1 MRGFIVYRRFPLFTD
16 MEKIELLAPAGSYET
31 LKAAVAA
38 GADAVYIGGERFG
51 ARAFA
56 DNPQGDVLVDAIAY
70 AHLRGRKV
78 YLTVNTLLK
87 EQELEEEL
95 YDFLLPLYAAG
106 LDAVI
111 VQDLGVMR
119 YISRCFPGLPI
130 HASTQMMVTGSYGA
144 RLLEEWGVSRVIPA
158 RELSLEELRAIRRE
172 TSLEIEVFVHGALC
186 YCYSGQCLFSSMI
199 GGRSGNRGRCAQ
211 PCRLPYRVFEGDKEV
226 NSKKT
231 SYVLSPRDMCAIR
244 LLPEIIESG
253 VCSLKI
259 EGRMKKPEYT
269 AGVVSIYRKYLDR
282 YLAGKSTEVSRKD
295 EEILLDL
302 YNRDGFHESYFKQ
315 HNGRRMM
322 AMENKKASDK
332 AKARNEKLF
341 AAIRSE
347 YMEKELQVPAEAK
360 LVVKPGKPVKLSLSA
375 GGKTVEL
382 EGPVAEP
389 AKSQPL
395 GHKQLEKRV
404 NKTGKTD
411 FVVVKQ
417 EVDMKKDAF
426 LPIKE
431 VNQLRRDCV
440 AALREAL
447 LAPHRRFL
455 PDRDLEKRPEM
466 ENVRSRFDGFSV
478 LVSTMEQFNT
488 VTECEYPVKRIYV
501 ELSLYRED
509 SFACRK
515 LMRGK
520 KAEYYLALPHVLH
533 RQHAG
538 GIGQEAAGYLADGFC
553 GFLVRN
559 LEEYALLRSL
569 SMEEKAW
576 LDYSVYTMNREA
588 QDFFRGMGTAGL
600 TAPVELNRK
609 ELQTLDNRDT
619 ELIIYGYQVLM
630 VSAQCTRKNTAFCD
644 RKQAVLT
651 LKDRKNARF
660 TVQCRC
666 DFCYNLIYNSVPL
679 GLLKERDDAARLGFC
694 GVRLQFTLED
704 AKETKSVLKMF
715 AKAYGE
721 KRVIQQGRLFTHG
734 HFQRGVE

>member
-1 MRGFIVYRRFPLFTD
+1 M
-16 MEKIELLAPAGSYET
+16 LAPAGSFET

-56 DNPQGDVLVDAIAY
+56 DNPQGDELIEAIEY

-87 EQELEEEL
+87 EPELSGEL
-95 YDFLLPLYAAG
+95 YDFLLPPYMAG
-106 LDAVI
+106 VDAVI
-111 VQDLGVMR
+111 VQDLGVMQ
-119 YISRCFPGLPI
+119 YISRHFPGLPI
-130 HASTQMMVTGSYGA
+130 HASTQMTVTGVYGA
-144 RLLEEWGVSRVIPA
+144 KLLEECGVSRVIPA
-158 RELSLEELRAIRRE
+158 RELSLDELRAIRRE

-186 YCYSGQCLFSSMI
+186 YCYSGMCLLSSMI

-211 PCRLPYRVFEGDKEV
+211 PCRLPYRVFDGEKEV

-231 SYVLSPRDMCAIR
+231 AYVLSPRDMCAIR

-269 AGVVSIYRKYLDR
+269 AGVVSVYRKYLDR

-341 AAIRSE
+341 AEIRSE
-347 YMEKELQVPAEAK
+347 YMEKELQVPAEAR
-360 LVVKPGKPVKLSLSA
+360 LVVRQGKPVKLTLSA
-375 GGKTVEL
+375 GGKSVEL
-382 EGPVAEP
+382 TGPVAEP

-395 GHKQLEKRV
+395 GHKPLEKRV

-411 FVVVKQ
+411 FVVVKR
-417 EVDMKKDAF
+417 EVDMKKDIF

-440 AALREAL
+440 EALREAL
-447 LAPHRRFL
+447 LAPGRRSIPERPAEEPVKTENKRNHF
-455 PDRDLEKRPEM
+455 RD
-466 ENVRSRFDGFSV
+466 FSV
-478 LVSTMEQFNT
+478 LVSTMEQFRI
-488 VTECEYPVKRIYV
+488 VAEGDYPVKRIYV

-509 SFACRK
+509 SSACRR
-515 LMRGK
+515 LMRNRRVQ
-520 KAEYYLALPHVLH
+520 YYMALPHVLH
-533 RQHAG
+533 RQYVG
-538 GIGQEAAGYLADGFC
+538 SLRQEATGYLADGFD

-559 LEEYALLRSL
+559 LEEYALLRRL
-569 SMEEKAW
+569 SMGKRIQ
-576 LDYSVYTMNREA
+576 LDYSLYTMNREA
-588 QDFFRGMGTAGL
+588 QEFFRSKGAAGM
-600 TAPVELNRK
+600 TAPVELNHR
-609 ELQTLDNRDT
+609 ELRDLDNHDV

-644 RKQAVLT
+644 RKKAVLT
-651 LKDRKNARF
+651 LKDRKNACF
-660 TVQCRC
+660 TVQCHC
-666 DFCYNLIYNSVPL
+666 DFCYNLLYNSVPM
-679 GLLKERDDAARLGFC
+679 GLLRERDEVAELGFC
-694 GVRLQFTLED
+694 GGRIQFTLED

-721 KRVIQQGRLFTHG
+721 KGAIQQNRMFTHG

>member
-1 MRGFIVYRRFPLFTD
+1 MRGHIVYSRFPFFTD
-16 MEKIELLAPAGSYET
+16 MDKIELLAPAGSFET
-31 LKAAVAA
+31 LKAAIAA

-56 DNPQGDVLVDAIAY
+56 DNPQGDELVAAIEY

-87 EQELEEEL
+87 EREVEKEL
-95 YDFLLPLYAAG
+95 YDFLLPLYVAG
-106 LDAVI
+106 VDAVI
-111 VQDLGVMR
+111 VQDLGVMQ
-119 YISRCFPGLPI
+119 YISRHFPGLPI
-130 HASTQMMVTGSYGA
+130 HASTQMTVTGVYGA
-144 RLLEEWGVSRVIPA
+144 KLLEECGVSRVIPA
-158 RELSLEELRAIRRE
+158 RELSLEELRAIRRK

-211 PCRLPYRVFEGDKEV
+211 PCRLPYRVFDGDKEV

-231 SYVLSPRDMCAIR
+231 AYVLSPRDMCAIR

-269 AGVVSIYRKYLDR
+269 AGVVSVYRKYLDR

-341 AAIRSE
+341 AWIRGE
-347 YMEKELQVPAEAK
+347 YMEKELQVPAEAR
-360 LVVKPGKPVKLSLSA
+360 LVVRQGKPVKLVLSA
-375 GGKTVEL
+375 GGKSVEL
-382 EGPVAEP
+382 TGPVAEP
-389 AKSQPL
+389 ARSQPL

-411 FVVVKQ
+411 FVVVKR
-417 EVDMKKDAF
+417 EVDMKKEIF

-440 AALREAL
+440 EALREAL
-447 LAPHRRFL
+447 LSPYRRSI
-455 PDRDLEKRPEM
+455 PERSAEERAQA
-466 ENVRSRFDGFSV
+466 ENQRIHWDGFSV
-478 LVSTMEQFNT
+478 LVSTMEQFKT
-488 VTECEYPVKRIYV
+488 VVECEYPVNRIYV

-509 SFACRK
+509 SSVCRK
-515 LMRGK
+515 LMRGRK
-520 KAEYYLALPHVLH
+520 TEYYLALPHVLH
-533 RQHAG
+533 RQYVNDLR
-538 GIGQEAAGYLADGFC
+538 QEAAGYLADGFK
-553 GFLVRN
+553 GFLARN
-559 LEEYALLRSL
+559 LEEYALLRRL
-569 SMEEKAW
+569 SMEKKTW

-588 QDFFRGMGTAGL
+588 QDFFRGKGAAGM
-600 TAPVELNRK
+600 TAPVELNQK
-609 ELQTLDNRDT
+609 ELDELDNHDV
-619 ELIIYGYQVLM
+619 EMIIYGYQVLM

-644 RKQAVLT
+644 RKKAVLT
-651 LKDRKNARF
+651 LKDRKNAQF
-660 TVQCRC
+660 TVQCHC
-666 DFCYNLIYNSVPL
+666 DFCYNLLYNSLPL
-679 GLLKERDDAARLGFC
+679 GLLKERDETAQLGFC
-694 GVRLQFTLED
+694 GARLQFTLED
-704 AKETKSVLKMF
+704 AKETRSVLKMF
-715 AKAYGE
+715 AKAYGD
-721 KRVIQQGRLFTHG
+721 KRVVQQGRIFTHG
-734 HFQRGVE
+734 HFKRGVE

>member
-1 MRGFIVYRRFPLFTD
+1 M
-16 MEKIELLAPAGSYET
+16 LAPAGSFET

-56 DNPQGDVLVDAIAY
+56 DNPQGDELIEAIEY

-87 EQELEEEL
+87 EPELSGEL
-95 YDFLLPLYAAG
+95 YDFLLPPYMAG
-106 LDAVI
+106 VDAVI
-111 VQDLGVMR
+111 VQDLGVMQ
-119 YISRCFPGLPI
+119 YISRHFPGLPI
-130 HASTQMMVTGSYGA
+130 HASTQMTVTGVYGA
-144 RLLEEWGVSRVIPA
+144 KLLEECGVSRVIPA
-158 RELSLEELRAIRRE
+158 RELSLDELRAIRRE

-186 YCYSGQCLFSSMI
+186 YCYSGMCLLSSMI

-211 PCRLPYRVFEGDKEV
+211 PCRLPYRVFDGEKEV

-231 SYVLSPRDMCAIR
+231 AYVLSPRDMCAIR

-269 AGVVSIYRKYLDR
+269 AGVVSVYRKYLDR

-341 AAIRSE
+341 AEIRSE
-347 YMEKELQVPAEAK
+347 YMEKELQVPAEAR
-360 LVVKPGKPVKLSLSA
+360 LVVRQGKPVKLTLSA
-375 GGKTVEL
+375 GGKSVEL
-382 EGPVAEP
+382 TGPVAEP

-411 FVVVKQ
+411 FVVVKR
-417 EVDMKKDAF
+417 EVDMKKDIF

-440 AALREAL
+440 EALREAL
-447 LAPHRRFL
+447 LAPGRRSIPERPAEEPVKTENKRNHF
-455 PDRDLEKRPEM
+455 RD
-466 ENVRSRFDGFSV
+466 FSV
-478 LVSTMEQFNT
+478 LVSTMEQFRI
-488 VTECEYPVKRIYV
+488 VAEGDYPVKRIYV

-509 SFACRK
+509 SSACRR
-515 LMRGK
+515 LMRNRRVQ
-520 KAEYYLALPHVLH
+520 YYMALPHVLH
-533 RQHAG
+533 RQYVG
-538 GIGQEAAGYLADGFC
+538 SLRQEATGYLADGFD

-559 LEEYALLRSL
+559 LEEYALLRRL
-569 SMEEKAW
+569 SMGKRIQ
-576 LDYSVYTMNREA
+576 LDYSLYTMNREA
-588 QDFFRGMGTAGL
+588 QEFFRSKGAAGM
-600 TAPVELNRK
+600 TAPVELNHR
-609 ELQTLDNRDT
+609 ELRDLDNHDV

-644 RKQAVLT
+644 RKKAVLT
-651 LKDRKNARF
+651 LKDRKNACF
-660 TVQCRC
+660 TVQCHC
-666 DFCYNLIYNSVPL
+666 DFCYNLLYNSVPM
-679 GLLKERDDAARLGFC
+679 GLLRERDEVAELGFC
-694 GVRLQFTLED
+694 GGRIQFTLED

-721 KRVIQQGRLFTHG
+721 KGAIQQNRMFTHG

>member
-1 MRGFIVYRRFPLFTD
+1 MD
-16 MEKIELLAPAGSYET
+16 MDKIELLAPAGSFET
-31 LKAAVAA
+31 LKAAIVA

-56 DNPQGDVLVDAIAY
+56 DNPQGDELVTAIEY

-87 EQELEEEL
+87 EPELTKEL
-95 YDFLLPLYAAG
+95 YDFLLPFYVAG
-106 LDAVI
+106 VDAVI
-111 VQDLGVMR
+111 VQDLGVMQ
-119 YISRCFPGLPI
+119 YISRHFPGLPI
-130 HASTQMMVTGSYGA
+130 HASTQMAVTGVYGA
-144 RLLEEWGVSRVIPA
+144 KLLEECGVSRVIPA
-158 RELSLEELRAIRRE
+158 RELSLDELRAIRRE

-186 YCYSGQCLFSSMI
+186 YCYSGMCLFSSMI

-211 PCRLPYRVFEGDKEV
+211 PCRLPYRVFDGDKEV

-231 SYVLSPRDMCAIR
+231 AYVLSPRDMCAIR

-269 AGVVSIYRKYLDR
+269 AGVVRVYRKYLER
-282 YLAGKSTEVSRKD
+282 YMAGKSTEVSRKD

-341 AAIRSE
+341 AEIRSE

-360 LVVKPGKPVKLSLSA
+360 LVVKPGKPVKFSLSA
-375 GGKTVEL
+375 GGKSVEL
-382 EGPVAEP
+382 TGPVAEP

-411 FVVVKQ
+411 FVVVKR
-417 EVDMKKDAF
+417 EVDMKKEVF

-431 VNQLRRDCV
+431 VNQLRRACV
-440 AALREAL
+440 EALREAL
-447 LAPHRRFL
+447 LAPSRRSV
-455 PDRDLEKRPEM
+455 PERPTEERENAQNKR
-466 ENVRSRFDGFSV
+466 SHFDGLSV
-478 LVSTMEQFNT
+478 LVSTMEQFR
-488 VTECEYPVKRIYV
+488 VVAECEYPVKRIYV
-501 ELSLYRED
+501 EISLYRED
-509 SFACRK
+509 SSACRR
-515 LMRGK
+515 LMRGR
-520 KAEYYLALPHVLH
+520 KAEYYMALPHVLH
-533 RQHAG
+533 RQYVG
-538 GIGQEAAGYLADGFC
+538 GFRQEAAGYLADGFD
-553 GFLVRN
+553 GFLARN
-559 LEEYALLRSL
+559 LEEYALLRRL
-569 SMEEKAW
+569 SMGKRTQ
-576 LDYSVYTMNREA
+576 LDYSLYTMNREA
-588 QDFFRGMGTAGL
+588 QEFFRSKGVAGM
-600 TAPVELNRK
+600 TAPVELNHR
-609 ELQTLDNRDT
+609 ELGTLDNHDV

-630 VSAQCTRKNTAFCD
+630 VSAQCSRKNTSFCD
-644 RKQAVLT
+644 RKKAVLT
-651 LKDRKNARF
+651 LKDRKNACF
-660 TVQCRC
+660 TVQCHC
-666 DFCYNLIYNSVPL
+666 DFCYNLLYNSVPL
-679 GLLKERDDAARLGFC
+679 GLLKERDEAEELGFS

-704 AKETKSVLKMF
+704 AKEAKSVLKMF

-721 KRVIQQGRLFTHG
+721 KRVIQQSRIFTHG
-734 HFQRGVE
+734 HFHRGVE

>member
-1 MRGFIVYRRFPLFTD
+1 M
-16 MEKIELLAPAGSYET
+16 LAPAGSFET

-38 GADAVYIGGERFG
+38 GADAVYVGGERFG

-56 DNPQGDVLVDAIAY
+56 DNPRGDELIEAIEY

-87 EQELEEEL
+87 EPELSGEL
-95 YDFLLPLYAAG
+95 YDFLLPPYMAG
-106 LDAVI
+106 VDAVI
-111 VQDLGVMR
+111 VQDLGVMQ
-119 YISRCFPGLPI
+119 YISRHFPGLPI
-130 HASTQMMVTGSYGA
+130 HASTQMAVTGVYGA
-144 RLLEEWGVSRVIPA
+144 KLLEECGVSRVIPA
-158 RELSLEELRAIRRE
+158 REMSLDELRAIRRE

-186 YCYSGQCLFSSMI
+186 YCYSGMCLLSSMI

-211 PCRLPYRVFEGDKEV
+211 PCRLPYRVFDGEKEV

-231 SYVLSPRDMCAIR
+231 AYVLSPRDMCAIR

-269 AGVVSIYRKYLDR
+269 AGVVSVYRKYLDR

-341 AAIRSE
+341 AEIRSE
-347 YMEKELQVPAEAK
+347 YMEKELQVPAEAR
-360 LVVKPGKPVKLSLSA
+360 LVVRQGKPVKLTLSA
-375 GGKTVEL
+375 GGKSVEL
-382 EGPVAEP
+382 TGPVAEP

-411 FVVVKQ
+411 FVVVKR
-417 EVDMKKDAF
+417 EVDMKKDIF

-440 AALREAL
+440 EALREAL
-447 LAPHRRFL
+447 LAPGRRSMPERPAQEPVKTENKRNHF
-455 PDRDLEKRPEM
+455 RD
-466 ENVRSRFDGFSV
+466 FSV
-478 LVSTMEQFNT
+478 LVSTMEQFKI
-488 VTECEYPVKRIYV
+488 VAEGDYPVKRIYV
-501 ELSLYRED
+501 ELSLYRAD
-509 SFACRK
+509 SSACRR
-515 LMRGK
+515 LMRNRRVQ
-520 KAEYYLALPHVLH
+520 YYMALPHVLH
-533 RQHAG
+533 RQYVG
-538 GIGQEAAGYLADGFC
+538 SLRQEATGYLADGFD

-559 LEEYALLRSL
+559 LEEYALLRRL
-569 SMEEKAW
+569 SMGKRIQ
-576 LDYSVYTMNREA
+576 LDYSLYTMNREA
-588 QDFFRGMGTAGL
+588 QEFFRSKGAAGM
-600 TAPVELNRK
+600 TAPVELNHR
-609 ELQTLDNRDT
+609 ELRDLDNHDV
-619 ELIIYGYQVLM
+619 ELIVYGYQVLM

-644 RKQAVLT
+644 RKKAVLT
-651 LKDRKNARF
+651 LKDRKNACF
-660 TVQCRC
+660 TVQCHC
-666 DFCYNLIYNSVPL
+666 DFCYNLLYNSVPM
-679 GLLKERDDAARLGFC
+679 GLLRERDEVAELGFC
-694 GVRLQFTLED
+694 GGRIQFTLED

-721 KRVIQQGRLFTHG
+721 KGAIQQNRMFTHG

>member
-1 MRGFIVYRRFPLFTD
+1 M
-16 MEKIELLAPAGSYET
+16 LAPAGSFET

-38 GADAVYIGGERFG
+38 GADAVYVGGERFG

-56 DNPQGDVLVDAIAY
+56 DNPRGDELIEAIEY

-87 EQELEEEL
+87 EPELSGEL
-95 YDFLLPLYAAG
+95 YDFLLPPYMAG
-106 LDAVI
+106 VDAVI
-111 VQDLGVMR
+111 VQDLGVMQ
-119 YISRCFPGLPI
+119 YISRHFPGLPI
-130 HASTQMMVTGSYGA
+130 HASTQMAVTGVYGA
-144 RLLEEWGVSRVIPA
+144 KLLEECGVSRVIPA
-158 RELSLEELRAIRRE
+158 REMSLDELRAIRRE

-186 YCYSGQCLFSSMI
+186 YCYSGMCLLSSMI

-211 PCRLPYRVFEGDKEV
+211 PCRLPYRVFDGEKEV

-231 SYVLSPRDMCAIR
+231 AYVLSPRDMCAIR

-269 AGVVSIYRKYLDR
+269 AGVVSVYRKYLDR

-341 AAIRSE
+341 AEIRSE
-347 YMEKELQVPAEAK
+347 YMEKELQVPAEAR
-360 LVVKPGKPVKLSLSA
+360 LVVRQGKPVKLTLSA
-375 GGKTVEL
+375 GGKSVEL
-382 EGPVAEP
+382 TGPVAEP

-411 FVVVKQ
+411 FVVVKR
-417 EVDMKKDAF
+417 EVDMKKDIF

-440 AALREAL
+440 EALREAL
-447 LAPHRRFL
+447 LAPGRRSMPERPAQEPVKTENKRNHF
-455 PDRDLEKRPEM
+455 RD
-466 ENVRSRFDGFSV
+466 FSV
-478 LVSTMEQFNT
+478 LVSTMEQFKI
-488 VTECEYPVKRIYV
+488 VAEGDYPVKRIYV

-509 SFACRK
+509 SSACRR
-515 LMRGK
+515 LMRNRRVQ
-520 KAEYYLALPHVLH
+520 YYMALPHVLH
-533 RQHAG
+533 RQYVG
-538 GIGQEAAGYLADGFC
+538 SLRQEATGYLADGFD

-559 LEEYALLRSL
+559 LEEYALLRRL
-569 SMEEKAW
+569 SMGKRIQ
-576 LDYSVYTMNREA
+576 LDYSMYTMNREA
-588 QDFFRGMGTAGL
+588 QEFFRSKGVSGM
-600 TAPVELNRK
+600 TAPVELNHR
-609 ELQTLDNRDT
+609 ELRDLDNHDV
-619 ELIIYGYQVLM
+619 ELIVYGYQVLM

-644 RKQAVLT
+644 RKKAVLT
-651 LKDRKNARF
+651 LKDRKNACF
-660 TVQCRC
+660 TVQCHC
-666 DFCYNLIYNSVPL
+666 DFCYNLLYNSVPM
-679 GLLKERDDAARLGFC
+679 GLLRERDEVAELGFC
-694 GVRLQFTLED
+694 GGRIQFTLED

-721 KRVIQQGRLFTHG
+721 KGAIQQNRMFTHG

>member
-1 MRGFIVYRRFPLFTD
+1 M
-16 MEKIELLAPAGSYET
+16 LAPAGSFET

-38 GADAVYIGGERFG
+38 GADAVYVGGERFG

-56 DNPQGDVLVDAIAY
+56 DNPRGDELIEAIEY

-87 EQELEEEL
+87 EPELSGEL
-95 YDFLLPLYAAG
+95 YDFLLPPYMAG
-106 LDAVI
+106 VDAVI
-111 VQDLGVMR
+111 VQDLGVMQ
-119 YISRCFPGLPI
+119 YISRHFPGLPI
-130 HASTQMMVTGSYGA
+130 HASTQMAVTGVYGA
-144 RLLEEWGVSRVIPA
+144 KLLEECGVSRVIPA
-158 RELSLEELRAIRRE
+158 REMSLDELRAIRRE

-186 YCYSGQCLFSSMI
+186 YCYSGMCLLSSMI

-211 PCRLPYRVFEGDKEV
+211 PCRLPYRVFDGEKEV

-231 SYVLSPRDMCAIR
+231 AYVLSPRDMCAIR

-269 AGVVSIYRKYLDR
+269 AGVVSVYRKYLDR

-341 AAIRSE
+341 AEIRSE
-347 YMEKELQVPAEAK
+347 YMEKELQVPAEAR
-360 LVVKPGKPVKLSLSA
+360 LVVRQGKPVKLTLSA
-375 GGKTVEL
+375 GGKSVEL
-382 EGPVAEP
+382 TGPVAEP

-411 FVVVKQ
+411 FVVVKR
-417 EVDMKKDAF
+417 EVDMKKDIF

-431 VNQLRRDCV
+431 VNQLRRDCLE
-440 AALREAL
+440 ALREAL
-447 LAPHRRFL
+447 LAPGRRSMPERPAQEPVKTENKRNHF
-455 PDRDLEKRPEM
+455 RD
-466 ENVRSRFDGFSV
+466 FSV
-478 LVSTMEQFNT
+478 LVSTMEQFKI
-488 VTECEYPVKRIYV
+488 VAEGDYPVKRIYV

-509 SFACRK
+509 SSACRR
-515 LMRGK
+515 LMRNRRVQ
-520 KAEYYLALPHVLH
+520 YYMALPHVLH
-533 RQHAG
+533 RQYVG
-538 GIGQEAAGYLADGFC
+538 SLRQEATGYLADGFD

-559 LEEYALLRSL
+559 LEEYALLRRL
-569 SMEEKAW
+569 SMGKRIQ
-576 LDYSVYTMNREA
+576 LDYSMYTMNREA
-588 QDFFRGMGTAGL
+588 QEFFRSKGVSGM
-600 TAPVELNRK
+600 TAPVELNHR
-609 ELQTLDNRDT
+609 ELRDLDNHDV
-619 ELIIYGYQVLM
+619 ELIVYGYQVLM

-644 RKQAVLT
+644 RKKAVLT
-651 LKDRKNARF
+651 LKDRKNACF
-660 TVQCRC
+660 TVQCHC
-666 DFCYNLIYNSVPL
+666 DFCYNLLYNSVPM
-679 GLLKERDDAARLGFC
+679 GLLRERDEVAELGFC
-694 GVRLQFTLED
+694 GGRIQFTLED

-721 KRVIQQGRLFTHG
+721 KGAIQQNRMFTHG